1 VPYCGRRLPEG
12 INAARSGSALV
23 RIAIR
28 DLLRLARRSDVRRLR
43 LPHTPLR
50 RFIALSLFLHAHA
63 RPSMPPKTVAKPIQE
78 DSVAQ
83 PMPAGGAA
91 PINDSEVVD
100 EGPANANIPS
110 SQHDQFDRSGTQ
122 DALRGQGNSAAPSST
137 LSRENQAPVAR
148 EQKKAAEFGDQFGVS
163 VEGKGDGEGFK
174 TTSVK
179 EGEPRAGKVRPLAL
193 YGGGHR
199 AAWCARCAPGPLVT
213 GCPP

>member
-1 VPYCGRRLPEG
+1 
-12 INAARSGSALV
+12 
-23 RIAIR
+23 
-28 DLLRLARRSDVRRLR
+28 
-43 LPHTPLR
+43 
-50 RFIALSLFLHAHA
+50 
-63 RPSMPPKTVAKPIQE
+63 MPPKTVVKPIQE

-110 SQHDQFDRSGTQ
+110 SQHAQFDRSGTQ
-122 DALRGQGNSAAPSST
+122 DALRGQGNSAAPSSS

-174 TTSVK
+174 TTSAK
-179 EGEPRAGKVRPLAL
+179 EGEPRAGKVHADNPNANLVEAGTTMAGDAGADSGIDGSEEEGTE
-193 YGGGHR
+193 GGMR
-199 AAWCARCAPGPLVT
+199 AAMEPKPKL
-213 GCPP
+213 